1 MNEAYLWMT
10 PIAVLAVLLLVRFV
24 GCNQIFGLDDV
35 HLGLAYDVDLSA
47 DGPVVYWGLQEKS
60 PPTQIP
66 GGVVQ
71 SETGNFPDIL
81 FLPSSPLTDDPQH
94 LSPPANPLILELGAP
109 GLLGGQFNTS
119 NSSIRVQG
127 GFVHSA
133 FAPDFNTP
141 QFTIEVLVFPE
152 WDVTAQ
158 GRYYCVIESS
168 EVPAGAGQS
177 KRFGYA
183 LYAGPADPATPQT
196 PYRWQLWVGDA
207 TGFRQLKELVPVP
220 NATNPGPVVEA
231 AQTYLSATFDGS
243 QYFLYV
249 FTPDRDVDAVRYEL
263 APQSYAPN
271 TSGDFSIGIAGPR
284 RALVPP
290 FPGPNNVLYPF
301 SGRVQEVAIYDH
313 ALKKERVTSHILSA
327 F

>member
-1 MNEAYLWMT
+1 LRAARFRDVEA
-10 PIAVLAVLLLVRFV
+10 PFAVA
-24 GCNQIFGLDDV
+24 
-35 HLGLAYDVDLSA
+35 
-47 DGPVVYWGLQEKS
+47 
-60 PPTQIP
+60 
-66 GGVVQ
+66 
-71 SETGNFPDIL
+71 
-81 FLPSSPLTDDPQH
+81 
-94 LSPPANPLILELGAP
+94 
-109 GLLGGQFNTS
+109 
-119 NSSIRVQG
+119 
-127 GFVHSA
+127 
-133 FAPDFNTP
+133 APDP
-141 QFTIEVLVFPE
+141 EQAGGEV
-152 WDVTAQ
+152 DVAPAEP
-158 GRYYCVIESS
+158 VIEL
-168 EVPAGAGQS
+168 EPVE
-177 KRFGYA
+177 
-183 LYAGPADPATPQT
+183 
-196 PYRWQLWVGDA
+196 DA
-207 TGFRQLKELVPVP
+207 
-220 NATNPGPVVEA
+220 GPVVEA